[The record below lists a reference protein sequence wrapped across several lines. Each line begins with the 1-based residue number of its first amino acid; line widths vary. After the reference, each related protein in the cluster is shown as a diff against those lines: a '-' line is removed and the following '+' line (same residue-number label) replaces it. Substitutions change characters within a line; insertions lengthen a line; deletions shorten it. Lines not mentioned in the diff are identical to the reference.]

1 MWWRNHNDTFIC
13 SDGEFKDKE
22 RWNASKK
29 SNNTTKTGEGTPVYN
44 AHCESCGEEYEY
56 KEWNGKYTI
65 LGK

>member
-1 MWWRNHNDTFIC
+1 MIHSFVVTESLRIKK
-13 SDGEFKDKE
+13 DGTL
-22 RWNASKK
+22 AKK